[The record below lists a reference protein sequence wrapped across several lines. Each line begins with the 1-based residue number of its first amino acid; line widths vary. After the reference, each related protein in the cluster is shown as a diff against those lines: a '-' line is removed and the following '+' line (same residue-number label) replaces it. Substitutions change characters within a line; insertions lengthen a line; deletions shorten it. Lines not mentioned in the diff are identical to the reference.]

1 MFEKIDHINLVVS
14 DLEGMVNFYS
24 QVLGL
29 KVTKRAT
36 IRGKWVDDVVG
47 LAGVD
52 AEVVYLNADRSPR
65 IELIRFDQPAGA
77 TLEAP
82 AAANTRGLRHLAFRV
97 VDIDQA
103 VAALEAAGV
112 ELVSGVQKVPDS
124 QVTYDGG
131 MRKRLVYFHDPEANL
146 LELCEYR

>member
-36 IRGKWVDDVVG
+36 IRGKWIDDVVG

-52 AEVVYLNADRSPR
+52 AEVVYLNADRGPR

-77 TLEAP
+77 TPDAP

-131 MRKRLVYFHDPEANL
+131 MRKRLVYFHDPESNL

>member
-36 IRGKWVDDVVG
+36 IRGKWIDDVVG

-52 AEVVYLNADRSPR
+52 AEVVYLNTDRGPR
-65 IELIRFDQPAGA
+65 IELIRFDQPTGA
-77 TLEAP
+77 TPDVP

-103 VAALEAAGV
+103 VAALEVAGV

-131 MRKRLVYFHDPEANL
+131 MRKRLVYFHDPESNL